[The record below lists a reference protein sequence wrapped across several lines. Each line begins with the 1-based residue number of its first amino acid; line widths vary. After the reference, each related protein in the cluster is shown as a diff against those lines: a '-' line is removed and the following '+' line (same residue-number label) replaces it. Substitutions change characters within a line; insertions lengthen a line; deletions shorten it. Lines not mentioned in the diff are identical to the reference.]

1 MKLTVCWTARGRNK
15 RFYHD
20 ICRKFGISDYMSIN
34 HETPCDIK
42 DEDMELLRECEKRGF
57 LQIRKSN
64 EYSGIPNS
72 LHRENRKQ
80 KNTFPMQAMSVVQQ
94 KISGLFFMEDRRR
107 MLLCSGYYCN

>member
-42 DEDMELLRECEKRGF
+42 DEDME
-57 LQIRKSN
+57 
-64 EYSGIPNS
+64 
-72 LHRENRKQ
+72 
-80 KNTFPMQAMSVVQQ
+80 
-94 KISGLFFMEDRRR
+94 DRRR